1 MAAAT
6 LPTVFDFTEMQYQL
20 ILDFFKLEDAGSILV
35 KGVKDIGDIKGN
47 KALEEAYNLGKS
59 IS

>member
-1 MAAAT
+1 
-6 LPTVFDFTEMQYQL
+6 MQYQL

-47 KALEEAYNLGKS
+47 KALEEAYDLGKS
-59 IS
+59 IF